1 MDWRLVREE
10 ELRGAAAM
18 AYDEVAAETV
28 AAGGPATVR
37 VYRWVPS
44 TVSLGYGNDASIVDW
59 DHCAA
64 RDVDVTRRPTGG
76 GAIYHD
82 TTGDVAYSIIAP
94 ADEFSGDVTDSYRQL
109 LEPVLAAFERAGV
122 DVDFAAAEREAVWQ
136 PLCYLREVD
145 PAHDLTGPDGR
156 KIAGNAQYRTR
167 EAIVQHGSLT
177 FHADAEKHLGCFV
190 DLPVGTEDFDAR
202 VCGADEWLEYDGEVE
217 TGAGASGDTGVRSDS
232 DLQRSRFVSE
242 LEDALAEWADATEG
256 EWTDDE
262 QRRTRE
268 FVEAKYGNDEWVRER
283 NDPMG

>member
-37 VYRWVPS
+37 VYQWVPS
-44 TVSLGYGNDASIVDW
+44 TVSLGYGNDAAIVDW

-94 ADEFSGDVTDSYRQL
+94 ADEFPGDVTDSYRRL
-109 LEPVLAAFERAGV
+109 LEPVLAAFAAIGV
-122 DVDFAAAEREAVWQ
+122 DVDFAAAEREPVWQ
-136 PLCYLREVD
+136 PLCYLRKVD

-177 FHADAEKHLGCFV
+177 FDADAERHLGCFV
-190 DLPVGTEDFDAR
+190 DPPLSTDDFDAR
-202 VCGADEWLEYDGEVE
+202 VCGVDEWLDREDVVE
-217 TGAGASGDTGVRSDS
+217 AGAGAGVGS
-232 DLQRSRFVSE
+232 DLQRSRFVRE
-242 LEDALAEWADATEG
+242 LEDALAAWADADEG

-262 QRRTRE
+262 RQRARE
-268 FVEAKYGNDEWVRER
+268 LVEEKYGNDRWVRER
-283 NDPMG
+283 NDPTG